1 MQQDLKKFQ
10 RRPFLLPLLLP
21 VLLTVMIV
29 AVGIWV
35 LDARSNTVVIV
46 LREAEVE
53 SSEGPDPNLSLA
65 GRERA
70 ARLARVWGQSEAAQ
84 KNTAQKIDAIFAV
97 DTRRA
102 QQTVTPLAEALG
114 LPINVTPTAN
124 WDELIERLQRDHRGQ
139 VLLLAADPA
148 LASRAVNEL
157 ADVEIAIDAAEY
169 DAMHII
175 FLPRIARTRL
185 LSLHF

>member
-1 MQQDLKKFQ
+1 MQQDLKKLQ

-21 VLLTVMIV
+21 VLATIV
-29 AVGIWV
+29 VAAVGVWL
-35 LDARSNTVVIV
+35 LDARGNTVVIV
-46 LREAEVE
+46 VRDAEVE
-53 SSEGPDPNLSLA
+53 PSDGPDPNLSLV
-65 GRERA
+65 GKERA
-70 ARLARVWGQSEAAQ
+70 ARLARVWGQGG
-84 KNTAQKIDAIFAV
+84 AQKIDAIFAV

-139 VLLLAADPA
+139 VLLLASQPA
-148 LASRAVNEL
+148 LASKVVGEL
-157 ADVEIAIDAAEY
+157 ASADIKIGDADY

-185 LSLHF
+185 LSLRY